1 MPYQKAS
8 EATYVVKRLK
18 LAYTELIAGGPEGVG
33 QAADIIQGI
42 LIMIDPDYKGEK

>member
-8 EATYVVKRLK
+8 EAKYVVQRLK
-18 LAYTELIAGGPEGVG
+18 LAYAELIAGGPEGVG
-33 QAADIIQGI
+33 QAVDLIKGL